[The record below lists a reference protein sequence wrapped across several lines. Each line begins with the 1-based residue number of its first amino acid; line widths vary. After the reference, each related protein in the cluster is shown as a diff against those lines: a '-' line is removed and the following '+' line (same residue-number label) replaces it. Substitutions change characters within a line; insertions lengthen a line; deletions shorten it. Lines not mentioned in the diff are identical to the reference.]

1 MFVICEHACMDIAS
15 LRTELGLSMEAFAA
29 ALGLKSRGQAHDLEA
44 GKRRP
49 SVRVALEIE
58 RLSDGRLRAADLNPD
73 VALVEAFRAAA
84 NDDASPQEEA
94 A

>member
-1 MFVICEHACMDIAS
+1 MCELWRMDIPS
-15 LRTELGLSMEAFAA
+15 LRKHLGLSHEAFAA

-58 RLSDGRLRAADLNPD
+58 RLSEGRISAASLNPD
-73 VALVEAFRAAA
+73 VALVEAFRAEAA
-84 NDDASPQEEA
+84 NDAAPQRDAA
-94 A
+94 